1 MAGSEPK
8 TCLLPGTLRFQGEA
22 CGPRKAEMR
31 RRRPSANGEGQ
42 KTIYRTITSSRIC
55 STVSLTTLFPLSL
68 SLSRPAHRR
77 ALASYSPIARE
88 NLARRVSHRSQS
100 LVPCTCVPVTAFAKS
115 TSPNPTSTTFPYARL
130 HICFSSSLPFCSVY
144 AHEFVV
150 SRSPPIPQHLPTS
163 GAFCPSIGPLPRSLP
178 REPLCSPPN
187 HHSTAPC
194 PTALQLLS
202 SGMRKLALATV
213 GSLRRASRSPRATG
227 RRSSTSQALN
237 NFRSVPRCL

>member
-115 TSPNPTSTTFPYARL
+115 TSPNPTSSQLSPTLVCTSASPLPFPFAL
-130 HICFSSSLPFCSVY
+130 FMPMSLSSLD
-144 AHEFVV
+144 
-150 SRSPPIPQHLPTS
+150 
-163 GAFCPSIGPLPRSLP
+163 PLPSLSISQP
-178 REPLCSPPN
+178 RAPFALQLAPFHDRYRESLCAPHQTTTALRHVRPLCS
-187 HHSTAPC
+187 C
-194 PTALQLLS
+194 
-202 SGMRKLALATV
+202 
-213 GSLRRASRSPRATG
+213 
-227 RRSSTSQALN
+227 
-237 NFRSVPRCL
+237 